1 MSATSRK
8 TPDERDF
15 VISRLLDAP
24 RALVFKGTDPQHMA
38 AWWGPLGFTTP
49 TCTLDVRP
57 GGAWRCIMQDPDGTD
72 YPNERLVYSH
82 VPTPRFQATV
92 HFDDEGGRTRLRMRA
107 LFETAA
113 ERHHVVEV
121 FQAIEGGKQTLRR
134 LAAFLANAE
143 VH

>member
-1 MSATSRK
+1 MK
-8 TPDERDF
+8 P
-15 VISRLLDAP
+15 
-24 RALVFKGTDPQHMA
+24 
-38 AWWGPLGFTTP
+38 
-49 TCTLDVRP
+49 
-57 GGAWRCIMQDPDGTD
+57 
-72 YPNERLVYSH
+72 ERLVYSH
-82 VPTPRFQATV
+82 GPTPRFQATV

-121 FQAIEGGKQTLRR
+121 FHAIEGGKQTLGR